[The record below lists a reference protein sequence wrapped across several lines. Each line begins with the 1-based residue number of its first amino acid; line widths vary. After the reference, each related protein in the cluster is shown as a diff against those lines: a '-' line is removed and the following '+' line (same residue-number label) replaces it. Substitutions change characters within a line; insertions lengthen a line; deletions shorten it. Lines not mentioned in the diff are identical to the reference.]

1 MTKVQEAPYL
11 PTSDLPSLVR
21 QLTDL
26 HRQIGAQL
34 NQLSEGQIQAVTNAA
49 TAAPTGAV
57 VAYQQGDKVW
67 HSAPVEAG
75 APGAKYVVVGFVCVA
90 SGSPGTWLEMRTLTG
105 N

>member
-1 MTKVQEAPYL
+1 MRVQDAPYL
-11 PTSDLPSLVR
+11 PTNVDALVR

-26 HRQIGAQL
+26 HRQIGVQL

-57 VAYQQGDKVW
+57 AAYQQGDKVW

-75 APGAKYVVVGFVCVA
+75 APGAKYVEVGFVCVVA
-90 SGSPGTWLEMRTLTG
+90 GSPGTWVPMRVLTG

>member
-1 MTKVQEAPYL
+1 MSRVQDNPYL
-11 PTSDLPSLVR
+11 PASDLPSLVR

-26 HRQIGAQL
+26 HRQIGVQL

-75 APGAKYVVVGFVCVA
+75 APGAKYIIVGYCCVA
-90 SGSPGTWLEMRTLTG
+90 AGSPGTWREMRVLTG

>member
-1 MTKVQEAPYL
+1 MSRVQETPYL
-11 PTSDLPSLVR
+11 PTELVSLVR

-49 TAAPTGAV
+49 TAAPTGGV
-57 VAYQQGDKVW
+57 VAYQQGDKIW

-75 APGAKYVVVGFVCVA
+75 APGAKYVIIGFVCVA
-90 SGSPGTWLEMRTLTG
+90 AGSPGTWLQMRVLTG

>member
-1 MTKVQEAPYL
+1 MKVQEAPYL
-11 PTSDLPSLVR
+11 PTADLGSLVR

-57 VAYQQGDKVW
+57 VAYQQGDVIRNLT
-67 HSAPVEAG
+67 PTELG
-75 APGAKYVVVGFVCVA
+75 APGAKYVVFQFICVA
-90 SGSPGTWLEMRTLTG
+90 AGSPGTWKECRALTG
-105 N
+105 A